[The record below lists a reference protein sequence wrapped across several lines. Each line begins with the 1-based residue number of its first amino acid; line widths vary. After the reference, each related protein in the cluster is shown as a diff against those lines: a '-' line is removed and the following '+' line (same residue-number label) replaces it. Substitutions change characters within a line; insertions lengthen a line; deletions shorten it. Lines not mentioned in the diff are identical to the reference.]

1 MLVFGKDVVDNHI
14 LRGLHDQLDSQSLL
28 WEVKEKRAALR
39 ETTAQQKCLKR
50 QKASGHTRT
59 TLEVGD
65 LVWVYQSQSCRKM
78 DAPWTEPSLIVNTYL
93 DVNMYKVKL

>member
-1 MLVFGKDVVDNHI
+1 MAFYYNTTKHGTTRESLYALVFGKDVVDNHI

-65 LVWVYQSQSCRKM
+65 LVWVYQS
-78 DAPWTEPSLIVNTYL
+78 
-93 DVNMYKVKL
+93 